1 VFVVHGLVAPGG
13 RPACWA
19 ETVPTGPLGRR
30 RSTRRA
36 APHPFAVA
44 PPVIGTASSAV
55 LTLPSVGSSPVGSP
69 ELGLRRPGRGAE
81 RTLPWSVPVVL
92 VPPMADLETAIG
104 AARPGASVGYLADV
118 AWFAADL
125 VRRGR
130 VLPVIVSAGGP
141 PRSGGGWA
149 VPAPPGAA
157 HAEPERRAG
166 AFEARWRAVLTG
178 HDAHRFEALHRAMP
192 GVARAATPD
201 LPAEEAT
208 RAALDH
214 LADALAREALAGPL
228 LERRGQGVVHAW
240 LDALTGADAVIDADA
255 DTVRPLQA
263 HLARWA
269 DGVTPAPVRTCFR
282 LSNVDDI
289 PGEDAGGW
297 LLEFL
302 LQPAD
307 EPGLLVP
314 AAEVWHDAASPLMRW
329 VDYPQD
335 VLLADLGR
343 ASRLYPDLTDALRS
357 SPRPTGMRLDTAGAY
372 RFLTHSTVLAEAGF
386 GVLLP
391 ARWQRRQEFGLTL
404 TVHSGQPAQP
414 VLRDTTA
421 NRNAIVRF
429 RWGLALGG
437 EFLSE
442 ADFTELARAKV
453 PLVRLRG
460 RWVHLDGE
468 QLRAGLAFLARGG
481 SGEMTAGEAMR
492 LTRLFPDSDLPLPVT
507 AVDGAGWVADLLTGR
522 VSGTLEPVDP
532 PASLATELRPYQ
544 RTGLSWLAFLD
555 RLGIGALLAD
565 DMGLGKTVQVLALEA
580 YLREREPRPPTLI
593 VCPLSVLGNWRRE
606 IERFTPSLKV
616 SVHHGAARTPN
627 PSTDLVLTTY
637 QVAARDA
644 DVLAAVEWDR
654 IVLDE
659 AQHVKNAT
667 GVTARALRRIPARH
681 RIALTGTPVENRLT
695 ELWSIADFLNPGILG
710 PASIFRARYS
720 VPVERFADV
729 DAAARL
735 RRATRPFL
743 LRRVK
748 TDQTVIADLPRKLER
763 RQWCTLHV
771 EQATLYQAVVD
782 EMLLKLRE
790 PNAGARHKGLVLAAI
805 TKLKQVCNHP
815 AHLLG
820 DGTPLA
826 GRSGKLDRLEEIL
839 ANALLDGDRVL
850 VFTQFTRFGAMLA
863 PYLSGRLG
871 TAVAFLHGGTPKGA
885 RDTMV
890 SQFQART
897 GPPVMLLSVK
907 AGGVGLNLTAA
918 NHVVH
923 LDRWWNPAT
932 EAQATDR
939 AFRIGQ
945 DRDVQVHTFVCV
957 GTVEERIDRVMAD
970 KRALAGL
977 AVAGEPGWLAGLST
991 QDLVDL
997 VELSPEAVGE

>member
-1 VFVVHGLVAPGG
+1 VFVVHGLVTAGG
-13 RPACWA
+13 RPAYWA
-19 ETVPTGPLGRR
+19 EGVPAARLGRR

-36 APHPFAVA
+36 EPHPFAVA
-44 PPVIGTASSAV
+44 PPVAGTVGSAV
-55 LTLPSVGSSPVGSP
+55 LTLPSVGSAPVGSP

-81 RTLPWSVPVVL
+81 RALPWSVPL
-92 VPPMADLETAIG
+92 VFPPPTADPETAIG
-104 AARPGASVGYLADV
+104 DARAGASVGYLTDV

-125 VRRGR
+125 VGRGR
-130 VLPVIVSAGGP
+130 VLPAIVVAG
-141 PRSGGGWA
+141 
-149 VPAPPGAA
+149 
-157 HAEPERRAG
+157 G
-166 AFEARWRAVLTG
+166 AFEGRWRAVLTG
-178 HDAHRFEALHRAMP
+178 DDAHRFEALHRAMP
-192 GVARAATPD
+192 GVARSATPD
-201 LPAEEAT
+201 LPADEVT
-208 RAALDH
+208 RAAIDH
-214 LADALAREALAGPL
+214 IADAIVRERLARPL
-228 LERRGQGVVHAW
+228 LERRGDGVVHAW
-240 LDALTGADAVIDADA
+240 LAALTGPDPVIEADAHA
-255 DTVRPLQA
+255 LQA
-263 HLARWA
+263 HLDHWA
-269 DGVTPAPVRTCFR
+269 AGVTPAPVHTCFR
-282 LSNVDDI
+282 LSHVDEF

-314 AAEVWHDAASPLMRW
+314 AREVWRDAASPLMRW

-343 ASRLYPDLTDALRS
+343 ASRLFPDLIDALRA
-357 SPRPTGMRLDTAGAY
+357 SPRPTELRLDTAGAY
-372 RFLTHSTVLAEAGF
+372 RFLTHATVLAEAGF

-391 ARWQRRQEFGLTL
+391 AQWQRRQEFGLTL
-404 TVHSGQPAQP
+404 TVHSGQPAHP
-414 VLRDTTA
+414 VLRETTA

-437 EFLSE
+437 DFLSE
-442 ADFTELARAKV
+442 ADLAELARAKV

-460 RWVHLDGE
+460 RWVHLDP
-468 QLRAGLAFLARGG
+468 QRLRAGLTFLARGG

-492 LTRLFPDSDLPLPVT
+492 LTRLFPDADLPLPVT
-507 AVDGAGWVADLLTGR
+507 AVDGSGWVADLLTGR
-522 VSGTLEPVDP
+522 LDGALELVDQ

-580 YLREREPRPPTLI
+580 HLREREPRPPTLI

-616 SVHHGAARTPN
+616 SLHHGAERTPN

-644 DVLAAVEWDR
+644 DVLAATGWDR

-667 GVTARALRRIPARH
+667 GVTARALRRLPARH
-681 RIALTGTPVENRLT
+681 RVALTGTPVENRLT

-720 VPVERFADV
+720 VPVERFSDV

-748 TDQTVIADLPRKLER
+748 TDKDVIADLPRKLER
-763 RQWCTLHV
+763 RQWCTLTV
-771 EQATLYQAVVD
+771 EQATLYRAVVD

-790 PNAGARHKGLVLAAI
+790 PTAGARHKGLVLSAI

-850 VFTQFTRFGAMLA
+850 VFTQFARFGAMLA
-863 PYLSGRLG
+863 PYLTGRLG
-871 TAVAFLHGGTPKGA
+871 TPVGFLHGGTATGA
-885 RDTMV
+885 RDAMV
-890 SQFQART
+890 ARFQARR
-897 GPPVMLLSVK
+897 GPRVMLLSVK
-907 AGGVGLNLTAA
+907 AGGTGLNLTAA

-939 AFRIGQ
+939 AYRIGQ
-945 DRDVQVHTFVCV
+945 DRDVQVHTLVCV
-957 GTVEERIDRVMAD
+957 GTIEERIDSVMAD

-977 AVAGEPGWLAGLST
+977 AVASEHGWLAGLST

-997 VELSPEAVGE
+997 VALSPEAAGE

>member
-1 VFVVHGLVAPGG
+1 VFVVHGLVTSGG

-19 ETVPTGPLGRR
+19 ETVPAGPLGRR
-30 RSTRRA
+30 RSVRRA
-36 APHPFAVA
+36 EQHPFAVA
-44 PPVIGTASSAV
+44 PAVAGTAGSTV
-55 LTLPSVGSSPVGSP
+55 LTLPSVGSAPVGSP

-81 RTLPWSVPVVL
+81 RALPWSVPVVF
-92 VPPMADLETAIG
+92 PPPTTDLETAIG
-104 AARPGASVGYLADV
+104 EARAGASVGYLADV

-130 VLPVIVSAGGP
+130 VLPVIVSEHRLRTERGG
-141 PRSGGGWA
+141 A
-149 VPAPPGAA
+149 LPAHGATD
-157 HAEPERRAG
+157 HAEPGYR
-166 AFEARWRAVLTG
+166 ARWRAVLTG

-201 LPAEEAT
+201 VPAEDAT

-214 LADALAREALAGPL
+214 IADALVREALAGPL
-228 LERRGQGVVHAW
+228 LERGAQPGVVHAW
-240 LDALTGADAVIDADA
+240 LGALTGADAVIDADTDA
-255 DTVRPLQA
+255 VGSLQA
-263 HLARWA
+263 QLDRWA
-269 DGVTPAPVRTCFR
+269 GGVAPAPVHACFR
-282 LSNVDDI
+282 LTHVDEF

-307 EPGLLVP
+307 DPGLLVP
-314 AAEVWHDAASPLMRW
+314 AWEVWRDAASPLMRW
-329 VDYPQD
+329 VDYPQE

-343 ASRLYPDLTDALRS
+343 ASRLYPDLTDALRG
-357 SPRPTGMRLDTAGAY
+357 SPRPTEMRLDTAGAY
-372 RFLTHSTVLAEAGF
+372 RFLTHATVLAEAGF

-391 ARWQRRQEFGLTL
+391 AQWQRRQEFGLTL
-404 TVHSGQPAQP
+404 TVHSGQPAHP

-442 ADFTELARAKV
+442 ADLVELARAKV

-460 RWVHLDGE
+460 RWVHLDPHR
-468 QLRAGLAFLARGG
+468 LRAGLAFLARGG

-492 LTRLFPDSDLPLPVT
+492 LTRLFPDTDLPLPVT
-507 AVDGAGWVADLLTGR
+507 AVDGSGWVADLLTGR
-522 VSGTLEPVDP
+522 VSGGLEQVDP
-532 PASLATELRPYQ
+532 PASLNAELRPYQ

-580 YLREREPRPPTLI
+580 YLREQEPRPPTLI

-616 SVHHGAARTPN
+616 SLHHGAARTPN

-644 DVLAAVEWDR
+644 DVLAATEWDR

-667 GVTARALRRIPARH
+667 GVTAQALRRIPARH
-681 RIALTGTPVENRLT
+681 RVALTGTPVENRLT

-720 VPVERFADV
+720 VPVERFADA

-748 TDQTVIADLPRKLER
+748 TDRDVIADLPRKLER
-763 RQWCTLHV
+763 RQWCTLTV
-771 EQATLYQAVVD
+771 EQATLYRAVVD
-782 EMLLKLRE
+782 EMLQKMRE
-790 PNAGARHKGLVLAAI
+790 HNAGARHKGLVLSAI

-850 VFTQFTRFGAMLA
+850 VFTQFARFGAMLA
-863 PYLSGRLG
+863 PYLSGRHG
-871 TAVAFLHGGTPKGA
+871 TAVAFLHGGTAKGA
-885 RDTMV
+885 RDAMV
-890 SQFQART
+890 AQFQARR
-897 GPPVMLLSVK
+897 GPRVMLLSVK
-907 AGGVGLNLTAA
+907 AGGIGLNLTAA

-939 AFRIGQ
+939 AYRIGQ

-977 AVAGEPGWLAGLST
+977 AVASEHGWLAGLST

-997 VELSPEAVGE
+997 VGLSPEAIGE